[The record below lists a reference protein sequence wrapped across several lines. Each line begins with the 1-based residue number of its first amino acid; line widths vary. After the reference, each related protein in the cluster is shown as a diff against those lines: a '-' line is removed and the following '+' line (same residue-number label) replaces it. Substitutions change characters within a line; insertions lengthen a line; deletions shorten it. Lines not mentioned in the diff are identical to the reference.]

1 MFYRIKLKLSFG
13 AHYAVVSEE
22 HTFSSLL
29 PVSGIADSHS
39 AKLIIHTRM
48 IVSKYV
54 KITALSDCI
63 IQVFLPC
70 FSDASANIC
79 ILQSQKSNYH
89 FRPRSM

>member
-1 MFYRIKLKLSFG
+1 MQWSLKSTLSL
-13 AHYAVVSEE
+13 HYYLFLE
-22 HTFSSLL
+22 LL
-29 PVSGIADSHS
+29 TATVQSC
-39 AKLIIHTRM
+39 IIHTRM